1 MALHVINMS
10 VDAPDGYAVAGR
22 GEQRED
28 LSVNDI
34 ESLSELVLEECFG
47 IVNAVPERDEPD
59 GNSSL
64 TELEEEYIVT
74 QSLVLTPFSAPAHFL
89 VVTELLSIQPTQV
102 PTPVVEIVAP
112 PPRWVA

>member
-34 ESLSELVLEECFG
+34 ESLSELMLEECFG

-59 GNSSL
+59 ENSSL
-64 TELEEEYIVT
+64 SELEEEYIVT
-74 QSLVLTPFSAPAHFL
+74 QSLVLAPFSASAHVLIVTDPLSVQPAH
-89 VVTELLSIQPTQV
+89 V